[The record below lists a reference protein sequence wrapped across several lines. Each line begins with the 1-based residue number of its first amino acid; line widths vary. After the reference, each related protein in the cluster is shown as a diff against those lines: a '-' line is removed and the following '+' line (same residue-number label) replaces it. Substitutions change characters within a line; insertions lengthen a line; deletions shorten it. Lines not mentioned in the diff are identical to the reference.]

1 MNQTKF
7 ELVKPQKSFAAGRAC
22 VSSRQQSWRAVR
34 TKEKNLPAHPHW
46 PWPVFSSHP
55 RSVVHHANLT
65 YPANLSPAPSCLMTP
80 CSITPPPRHL
90 PPPQPHSGFSSAS
103 TFPLFPATYSLHIHL
118 NSLSHSLAKAHVVFY
133 LILRAFHFGCR
144 RGKSISNMSIL
155 AVWSVAHSSV
165 NVFYVTNPVF
175 L

>member
-1 MNQTKF
+1 M
-7 ELVKPQKSFAAGRAC
+7 KPQKCFATRRAC

-80 CSITPPPRHL
+80 CSITPPPPTTSPTAASLRLFFSLHFPSLSCHLL
-90 PPPQPHSGFSSAS
+90 PPHPSQLTQSLPGQS
-103 TFPLFPATYSLHIHL
+103 PCCLLFDPPRISFWVPPRQIYFKHVDPRSLKCG
-118 NSLSHSLAKAHVVFY
+118 S
-133 LILRAFHFGCR
+133 
-144 RGKSISNMSIL
+144 
-155 AVWSVAHSSV
+155 
-165 NVFYVTNPVF
+165 
-175 L
+175 